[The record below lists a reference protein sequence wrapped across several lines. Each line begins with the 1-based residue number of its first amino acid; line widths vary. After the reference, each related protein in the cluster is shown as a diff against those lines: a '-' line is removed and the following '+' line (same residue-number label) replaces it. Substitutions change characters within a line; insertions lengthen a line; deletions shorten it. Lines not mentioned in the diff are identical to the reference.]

1 MRRARGFSVGKR
13 RATDTRLTDADRSK
27 LALVLAD
34 FLNEYVGVLDAAIEI
49 YQMHPRCVTDAAGQ
63 AMMPYRQNIAINT
76 ILLTLRRFNELW
88 PHLLKVLPRES
99 EARQLGKSI
108 LEPYRAQKKIV
119 DSFAARDAKQQGGQP
134 LSDTARWNMFTDLW
148 SLQEWKY
155 PNLGPMGFAA
165 GVAQDMARVRDIIM
179 DEYEISELRRPKT
192 SLATRTG
199 RHWRARRT
207 MKRGKTPRST

>member
-1 MRRARGFSVGKR
+1 
-13 RATDTRLTDADRSK
+13 LTDADRSK

-49 YQMHPRCVTDAAGQ
+49 YQKHPRGMTDADARE
-63 AMMPYRQNIAINT
+63 MMPYRQNIGINT

-99 EARQLGKSI
+99 EGRQLGKSI

-165 GVAQDMARVRDIIM
+165 GVAQDMAKVRDIIM
-179 DEYEISELRRPKT
+179 AEYEIQELRLPRA
-192 SLATRTG
+192 SLA
-199 RHWRARRT
+199 
-207 MKRGKTPRST
+207 KQ